1 MAPGKLQNIQALAR
15 EAMQE
20 GNTFHLR
27 QRVAVAD
34 VNAGLTLLPPLAN
47 MRYRITEM
55 ALIAIGG
62 AASGATDVRLLA
74 TQAAASVA
82 ALIAAV
88 AGLTQNTLL
97 RAGAANA
104 TILAGGASFVSND
117 VNTAITI
124 GKTGGTLATS
134 THIDVL
140 LTYVIERP

>member
-1 MAPGKLQNIQALAR
+1 LQLVAR
-15 EAMQE
+15 HPVQ
-20 GNTFHLR
+20 
-27 QRVAVAD
+27 Q
-34 VNAGLTLLPPLAN
+34 
-47 MRYRITEM
+47 I
-55 ALIAIGG
+55 
-62 AASGATDVRLLA
+62 LA